1 LGQTKFNGTC
11 AGCHTTTVAS
21 NVLNVTK
28 AATSS
33 GIAAAMTKG
42 AHAGFAST
50 LTAQDL
56 LNLSAYVNSAK

>member
-1 LGQTKFNGTC
+1 
-11 AGCHTTTVAS
+11 VAS

-33 GIAAAMTKG
+33 GIATAMTKG